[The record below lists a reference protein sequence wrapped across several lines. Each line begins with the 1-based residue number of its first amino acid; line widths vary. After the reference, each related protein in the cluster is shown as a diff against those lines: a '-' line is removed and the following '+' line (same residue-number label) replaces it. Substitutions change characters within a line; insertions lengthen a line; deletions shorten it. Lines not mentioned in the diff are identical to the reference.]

1 MNMAHSL
8 VSTLVIAL
16 CLGITAQVVA
26 DRIKLPAIL
35 PLLIFGMVAGPEIL
49 GLFSPGSLGSELEV
63 VVHLGV
69 AVILFEGGLSLDL
82 RQLRQVGAAVRNLLT
97 IGVLV
102 TGVGATILAMGLIN
116 MPLPCAA
123 LFGALTTVTGPTV
136 ITPLL
141 RHLIAPR
148 QVKTVL
154 ISEGLIIDPIGAVLA
169 YIVLQGIE
177 LAGFPLQE
185 MTLVVIKL
193 LATGGILGF
202 VAGRF
207 VGYLL
212 RSRMLN
218 VDLSNIVVLG
228 ILLFCYLF
236 SEHEA
241 RHSGI
246 LAAIVMGITLSG
258 SQIPD
263 MDSLKNFK
271 GQISTLII
279 SFLFILLAGQLD
291 ITSIWQLGWRG
302 LLVTAGL
309 IFLARPL
316 SILLC
321 TRSRDFSLADRV
333 LLMMTAPRGIVAAAM
348 ASLAASQLREAA
360 FPGGN
365 VVEGLVY
372 LTILVTCVWATIMA
386 MILPRILGYT
396 KDPARKRLVLIGA
409 NALTEALALQTKPH
423 GGTIVV
429 IDSASLRLERF
440 LDLGVQTVRGDARNT
455 ATYEQAGVE
464 RDTTIIAAT
473 TSDELNLLVAE
484 LARRD
489 LGVEHPVVVL
499 QRPPKEFGR
508 RSRAWMDL
516 LGGQGLYL
524 ERWLRLL
531 DEKKASL
538 LLLPVQQGFPAARLC
553 ELEQEHPDSIVIL
566 AAWLDQRPCFRIDH
580 RMLNTYKA
588 VTVLVAEGPV
598 LTEFREILAAVD
610 EKSQPMD
617 TDISEVRETR
627 CG

>member
-1 MNMAHSL
+1 MTDNL

-35 PLLIFGMVAGPEIL
+35 PLLIFGMIAGPEIL
-49 GLFSPGSLGSELEV
+49 GLFSPESLGKELEV

-69 AVILFEGGLSLDL
+69 AVILFEGGLNLDL

-102 TGVGATILAMGLIN
+102 SGIGAALLAAGLIN
-116 MPLPCAA
+116 MSFPCAA

-154 ISEGLIIDPIGAVLA
+154 LSEGLIIDPIGAVLA
-169 YIVLQGIE
+169 YLVLQGIE

-185 MTLVVIKL
+185 MTIVVIKL
-193 LATGGILGF
+193 IASGGILGF
-202 VAGRF
+202 VSGRF

-212 RSRMLN
+212 RSRTLN
-218 VDLSNIVVLG
+218 TDLSNIVVLG
-228 ILLFCYLF
+228 LLLVCYLL

-246 LAAIVMGITLSG
+246 LAAIIMGITLSG
-258 SQIPD
+258 SQVPD
-263 MDSLKNFK
+263 MDALKNFK

-291 ITSIWQLGWRG
+291 ITSIWNLGWRG

-309 IFLARPL
+309 IFLVRPL

-321 TRSRDFSLADRV
+321 TRSRDFTIADRI
-333 LLMMTAPRGIVAAAM
+333 LLMMTAPRGIIAAAM
-348 ASLAASQLREAA
+348 ASLAASQLREAE
-360 FPGGN
+360 FPEGN
-365 VVEGLVY
+365 IVEGLVY
-372 LTILVTCVWATIMA
+372 LTILVTCAWATIMA
-386 MILPRILGYT
+386 MILPWIFGYT
-396 KDPARKRLVLIGA
+396 KDPARKLLVLVGA
-409 NALTEALALQTKPH
+409 NALTEALALQAKPH
-423 GGTIVV
+423 GGAIVA
-429 IDSASLRLERF
+429 IDSAPLRLERF
-440 LDLGVQTVRGDARNT
+440 QAHGFQTICGDARNT

-464 RDTTIIAAT
+464 RDSTLIAAT
-473 TSDELNLLVAE
+473 PNDELNLLVAE

-489 LGVEHPVVVL
+489 LGVEHPVVIL
-499 QRPPKEFGR
+499 QRPPEEFGR

-538 LLLPVQQGFPAARLC
+538 LYLPVQQTLQAVRLC
-553 ELEQEHPDSIVIL
+553 KLEKEHPDSLVIL
-566 AAWLDQRPCFRIDH
+566 AAWLDQRPCFRVD
-580 RMLNTYKA
+580 RRTLNTYEA
-588 VTVLVAEGPV
+588 VTVLIAEGPV
-598 LTEFREILAAVD
+598 LTEFQATLTPTE
-610 EKSQPMD
+610 EKPQPLD
-617 TDISEVRETR
+617 TVKSDVKA
-627 CG
+627 